1 VASCD
6 YGQGLSECHPTMAVK
21 VPPSLEVGGGVW
33 AGGEVGASGGDGGG
47 GGGVVVV
54 VVVVLLVCV
63 CVCGRAWVCAWVR
76 VCVFWCVVK

>member
-6 YGQGLSECHPTMAVK
+6 YGQGLFECHPATVVK
-21 VPPSLEVGGGVW
+21 VPPSPEVGGGVW
-33 AGGEVGASGGDGGG
+33 AGGEVGASGGDDGGG
-47 GGGVVVV
+47 GGGVGVC
-54 VVVVLLVCV
+54 VCV